1 MSSTRQAVMRGPSLT
16 GLGKRP
22 SLTPAH
28 QVDLLTGIGPLGAMM
43 EGRRTKPLEGSSVL
57 FGTVSPRVFSHE
69 AILGRPTVVVAE
81 FGFTLTEFGLKSFCS
96 V

>member
-1 MSSTRQAVMRGPSLT
+1 MRGPSFT

-22 SLTPAH
+22 SFTPAH

-57 FGTVSPRVFSHE
+57 FGKVSPHVFSYEVVLNRPVVFE
-69 AILGRPTVVVAE
+69 AELGFA
-81 FGFTLTEFGLKSFCS
+81 LTEFGFGLFRS